1 MAVSQRHRVAN
12 VDVLRAFAA
21 LGVLAIH
28 AYALGGRNPPV
39 RAQHIYDVPLLTL
52 ATGVWLF
59 FAVSGY
65 VIGRP
70 FVDRLLG
77 VSPLPALGAYA
88 RRRAARIYP
97 LYWIALT
104 AVIAIAGSAGT
115 VGWQYP
121 VHYLLLNNLIPGR
134 QEALFPAAWTLT
146 LEALFYLALPLLVLA
161 LRARWPRPTPERVAG
176 WIVASWG
183 LSIAFTAVADLQG
196 DSQTGLWLR
205 GSLPAMWQMFCPGL
219 LLAVVPHLRDSRFR
233 RWLVDAGGARPPV
246 ALLGIAA
253 AVLVPAA
260 VLGAAAPLRYGVVD
274 YQLLTDAS
282 RPLFAIGYGLILALA
297 IAAPPWRARWP
308 LALGLASYGIY
319 LLHPVVAGLLTR
331 WGLVPVAHDTLAAFV
346 VNALVLALLTIPLAL
361 ASWHWLER
369 PLVELAARR
378 APPAPARSVEQPVV
392 H

>member
-1 MAVSQRHRVAN
+1 VAN

-28 AYALGGRNPPV
+28 AYALGGRNPPI
-39 RAQHIYDVPLLTL
+39 RAQHAYDVPLLTL

-77 VSPLPALGAYA
+77 DRPLPGLGSYA

-104 AVIAIAGSAGT
+104 AVIVIAGSAGT
-115 VGWQYP
+115 RAWQYP
-121 VHYLLLNNLIPGR
+121 LHYLLLNNLVAGR

-146 LEALFYLALPLLVLA
+146 LEALFYAALPLLVVA
-161 LRARWPRPTPERVAG
+161 VRFRWRRPSPERLAAL
-176 WIVASWG
+176 IVASWV

-196 DSQTGLWLR
+196 DSETGLWLR
-205 GSLPAMWQMFCPGL
+205 GSLPSMWQMFCPGL
-219 LLAVVPHLRDSRFR
+219 LLAVAPHLRRGR
-233 RWLVDAGGARPPV
+233 RHRWLADLVGAPRPVP
-246 ALLGIAA
+246 ALAIAV
-253 AVLVPAA
+253 AVLIPAA
-260 VLGAAAPLRYGVVD
+260 VLGAAAPLRYGIVD

-282 RPLFAIGYGLILALA
+282 RPLFAVGYGLILAVA
-297 IAAPPWRARWP
+297 IAAPPWHARWP

-319 LLHPVVAGLLTR
+319 LLHPVVEGLLER
-331 WGLVPVAHDTLAAFV
+331 LGLVPVARDTLPAFL
-346 VNALVLALLTIPLAL
+346 VNTLVLALLTIPLAV

-369 PLVELAARR
+369 PLVGLAAGRR
-378 APPAPARSVEQPVV
+378 RRRRRRRSA
-392 H
+392 